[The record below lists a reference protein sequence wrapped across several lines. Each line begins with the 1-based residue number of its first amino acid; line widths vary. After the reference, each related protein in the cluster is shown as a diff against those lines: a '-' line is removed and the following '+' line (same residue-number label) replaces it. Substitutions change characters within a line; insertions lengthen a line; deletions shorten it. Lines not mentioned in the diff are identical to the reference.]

1 MKQVTENLDKTGA
14 SDFDIGAKRD
24 PFSPLVIIAGL
35 MVACYL
41 TSNVMAV
48 KLLSVCGVTIFD
60 AGTITFPLAYM
71 LGDVL
76 TEIWGFKTARKVI
89 WLTFFCQVFMAIFTF
104 IGTTLPYPDFTE
116 ETASAY
122 STIFSFVPRITVAS
136 LIAFLLGEIT
146 NAWTMVKIREKTG
159 RKLLWVRTIGS
170 SLFGYIVDTSIF
182 VLIAFAGT
190 VPTEDLISMIV
201 VQFPG
206 KLAIEAVCATPI
218 AYALINSLRKRFEAM
233 EGKQELV
240 LDSITENLDG
250 LRNENDKKI

>member
-1 MKQVTENLDKTGA
+1 MKQVSDNLAKT
-14 SDFDIGAKRD
+14 DD
-24 PFSPLVIIAGL
+24 FSPLVVIAGL

-41 TSNVMAV
+41 TSNIMAV
-48 KLLSVCGVTIFD
+48 KLLSVCGITIFD

-89 WLTFFCQVFMAIFTF
+89 WLTFFCQVFMAAFTYV
-104 IGTTLPYPDFTE
+104 GTLLPYPDFTE
-116 ETASAY
+116 ETANAY
-122 STIFSFVPRITVAS
+122 ATIFGFVPRITVAS
-136 LIAFLLGEIT
+136 LVAFLLGELT

-170 SLFGYIVDTSIF
+170 SVFGYIVDTSIF

-190 VPTEDLISMIV
+190 VPGKDLISMIV

-206 KLAIEAVCATPI
+206 KLAIEAICATPI
-218 AYALINSLRKRFEAM
+218 AYAIINHLRKKFSE
-233 EGKQELV
+233 
-240 LDSITENLDG
+240 
-250 LRNENDKKI
+250 

>member
-1 MKQVTENLDKTGA
+1 MKQVTENLEKTEA
-14 SDFDIGAKRD
+14 FT
-24 PFSPLVIIAGL
+24 PLVVIAGL

-41 TSNVMAV
+41 TSNIMAV
-48 KLLSVCGVTIFD
+48 KLLSVGGITIFD

-89 WLTFFCQVFMAIFTF
+89 WLTFFCQVFMATFTY
-104 IGTTLPYPDFTE
+104 IGTLLPYPDFTE
-116 ETASAY
+116 ETANAY
-122 STIFSFVPRITVAS
+122 ATIFGFVPRITIAS
-136 LIAFLLGEIT
+136 LVAFLLGELT

-170 SLFGYIVDTSIF
+170 SVFGYIVDTSIF

-190 VPTEDLISMIV
+190 VPGKDLISMIV

-206 KLAIEAVCATPI
+206 KLAIEAICATPI
-218 AYALINSLRKRFEAM
+218 AYALINHLRKKFSE
-233 EGKQELV
+233 
-240 LDSITENLDG
+240 
-250 LRNENDKKI
+250 